1 MQLFMQS
8 IKDKELIKEFR
19 LLEFNL
25 LIDSIEVNNSELLF
39 KFRGDNVIFILTFI
53 ILIEFEKH
61 LTRDRVRWFLTWL
74 F

>member
-8 IKDKELIKEFR
+8 IKDKELIKEFS

-39 KFRGDNVIFILTFI
+39 KFKGDNVIL
-53 ILIEFEKH
+53 
-61 LTRDRVRWFLTWL
+61 V
-74 F
+74 